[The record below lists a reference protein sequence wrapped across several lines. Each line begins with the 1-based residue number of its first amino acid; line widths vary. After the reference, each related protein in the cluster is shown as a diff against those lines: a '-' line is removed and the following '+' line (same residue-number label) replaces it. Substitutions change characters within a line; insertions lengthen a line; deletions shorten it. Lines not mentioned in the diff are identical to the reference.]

1 MGRGGIGLAHQFPG
15 VEGSK
20 REPLIGPARRPGQVA
35 LGQQVCYGIH
45 TETRWNQK
53 QTVKYR
59 GLSAVERSHCIEN
72 KSSVPSVVVN
82 KTEHGGR
89 LLEQKQP
96 SSVGVYVIKRNFSV
110 GIGSFPHQPDVRCV
124 RKQRDTSAPEVHVM
138 VPGPSSCSSK
148 CLDPFLGPSVISV
161 PPSAIDNEI
170 STQNNGRKS
179 GGNHGDTPL
188 ADFPLVAIDPGTDSR
203 TSSPPASL
211 QNMSV
216 YDKSSGSSLPQP
228 SCGGS
233 SKTLNPTLSVGE
245 ELDSF
250 LSNHLAPG
258 TKSNYNFAFGK
269 FSTYCLSLNQSPTS
283 CGPDIIAKYIKYL
296 FDSGCSY
303 SSVNGAR
310 CAISKYHHGYNGVS
324 AGSHKLVSMAVKS
337 VFKQR
342 PPLPKYKTTY
352 DITVV
357 FSYLK
362 SLPNNCDLSLKQLSY
377 KALFLLTLSSIS
389 RMSSAARLGSNL
401 LVCKVRYFLFSIS
414 NHILTLLLQDHCI
427 INLVDLEKHSTT
439 KNVRGYLRIQ
449 QFHDDPVLCPVSALV
464 EYHSRVSGLHST
476 FVIICY
482 CMIIDNFLSS
492 MLYCSLCCQT

>member
-1 MGRGGIGLAHQFPG
+1 MRVGRRGIGFAHQFSRIESRKG
-15 VEGSK
+15 ESVTGQARGS
-20 REPLIGPARRPGQVA
+20 GQVA
-35 LGQQVCYGIH
+35 LGQQDCCGIH
-45 TETRWNQK
+45 NADGGNQK
-53 QTVKYR
+53 QSVKLR
-59 GLSAVERSHCIEN
+59 GLSDVERSHCIEN

-342 PPLPKYKTTY
+342 PPPLPKYKTTY

-377 KALFLLTLSSIS
+377 KALFLLTLSSIF

-439 KNVRGYLRIQ
+439 KNIRGYLRIQ
-449 QFHDDPVLCPVSALV
+449 KFHDDPVLCPVSALV
-464 EYHSRVSGLHST
+464 EYHNRVSGLHST
-476 FVIICY
+476 LLIFYY
-482 CMIIDNFLSS
+482 CVKINIFCLNTH
-492 MLYCSLCCQT
+492 Y